1 MRLSIKERSF
11 IAKAVRRFDPE
22 AKVYLFGSRV
32 DDSAKGGDIDIL
44 ILSQSLTFKDKLKIK
59 AFLFQTLEEQKIDLL
74 IAKDDSDPFVKIAL
88 EQGVALN

>member
-1 MRLSIKERSF
+1 MRLSIKEKSA
-11 IAKAVRRFDPE
+11 IVKAVNSFDPE

-74 IAKDDSDPFVKIAL
+74 IAQDDSDPFVKIAL
-88 EQGVALN
+88 EQGVPLN